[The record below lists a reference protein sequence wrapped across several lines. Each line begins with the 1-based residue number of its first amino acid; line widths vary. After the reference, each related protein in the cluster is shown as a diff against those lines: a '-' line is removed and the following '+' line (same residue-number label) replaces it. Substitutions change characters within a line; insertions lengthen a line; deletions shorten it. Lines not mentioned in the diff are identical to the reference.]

1 MKILMLTPYLPFPDS
16 SGGQIRTQNL
26 LKHLGKKHEI
36 TLISLV
42 KNSDENKNIK
52 PLLKYCK
59 KVLTF
64 KRSTSPWTLKNI
76 LKTGF
81 SLNPFLIVRNFAP
94 GVKEAVAKELATGN
108 YDLIHA
114 ETFYVMPSIPET
126 KLPVIL
132 VDQTIEYLVY
142 QHYVNET
149 APWFLRPLLQIDVE
163 KTKYS
168 ERYYWRK
175 ADMVVAVSETDRKE
189 MLRLEPSIDV
199 KIVPNG
205 VNLDLFRK
213 KTRWDTK
220 DKVVMQL
227 SNFRWLQNIEAAD
240 MLIRKVFPLVKEKI
254 KNAKLWIVGQH
265 IPSSISNLA
274 TAGVIIKDFPP
285 EDAESLVDCL
295 QNATVFAATIK
306 GPGGSRLKNLAAM
319 ASQLPIVSTQIGV
332 EGLDVK
338 HKEHVLIGNTPVKI
352 AKYIVKLLKSPK
364 LSERLAKKTRK
375 HVEEHFDWKV
385 IADKLSDLYKNQVQT
400 KTNER

>member
-26 LKHLGKKHEI
+26 LKHLCKDHEI
-36 TLISLV
+36 TLISLI
-42 KNSDENKNIK
+42 KDEKEKENIK
-52 PLLKYCK
+52 YLLKYCK

-94 GVKEAVAKELATGN
+94 GVREAVTKELKAGN

-114 ETFYVMPSIPET
+114 ETFYVMPSIPST
-126 KLPVIL
+126 NLPVIL

-163 KTKYS
+163 KTKYK

-175 ADMVVAVSETDRKE
+175 ADLVIAVSETDRKE
-189 MLRLEPSIDV
+189 MLKLEPDIEV
-199 KIVPNG
+199 KVVKNG

-213 KTRWDTK
+213 KTRWNTT
-220 DKVVMQL
+220 DKIVMQL
-227 SNFRWLQNIEAAD
+227 SNFRWLQNIEAAE
-240 MLIRKVFPLVKEKI
+240 MLIKKVFPLVKAKV
-254 KNAKLWIVGQH
+254 KDAKLWIVGQH
-265 IPSSISNLA
+265 IPSSISTIA
-274 TAGVIIKDFPP
+274 TSGVIIKDFPQ
-285 EDAESLVDCL
+285 EDAQSLVDCL
-295 QNATVFAATIK
+295 QNASVFAATIK

-338 HKEHVLIGNTPVKI
+338 HGKHVLIGNTPVKI
-352 AKYIVKLLKSPK
+352 AKYIIKLLNSPK
-364 LSERLAKKTRK
+364 LAERLAKSTRK
-375 HVEEHFDWKV
+375 HIEENFDWKT
-385 IADKLSDLYKNQVQT
+385 IAKDLDKIYKNNN
-400 KTNER
+400 KK

>member
-26 LKHLGKKHEI
+26 LKHLCKNHEI
-36 TLISLV
+36 TLISLI
-42 KNSDENKNIK
+42 KENKENDNIK
-52 PLLKYCK
+52 HLLKYCK

-94 GVKEAVAKELATGN
+94 GVREAVSRELKHGN

-114 ETFYVMPSIPET
+114 ETFYVMPSIPKT
-126 KLPVIL
+126 NLPIIL

-163 KTKYS
+163 KTKYK
-168 ERYYWRK
+168 ERYFWRK
-175 ADMVVAVSETDRKE
+175 ANMVIAVSETDKKE
-189 MLRLEPSIDV
+189 MLRLEPGIKV
-199 KIVPNG
+199 NVIQNG

-213 KTRWDTK
+213 KTSWNTK
-220 DKVVMQL
+220 EKVVMQL
-227 SNFRWLQNIEAAD
+227 SNFRWLQNIEAAE
-240 MLIRKVFPLVKEKI
+240 MLIKKVFPLVKAKI

-265 IPSSISNLA
+265 IPSSISDIA
-274 TAGVIIKDFPP
+274 SKGVIIKDFPQ

-295 QNATVFAATIK
+295 QNASVFAATIK

-332 EGLDVK
+332 EGLDVV
-338 HKEHVLIGNTPVKI
+338 HKKHVLIGNTPAKI
-352 AKYIVKLLKSPK
+352 ADYIVKLLNSPK
-364 LSERLAKKTRK
+364 LAERLAKTTRK
-375 HVEEHFDWKV
+375 HVENNFDWEIV
-385 IADKLSDLYKNQVQT
+385 ASKLSSLYVQLA
-400 KTNER
+400 KK